1 MLKPKS
7 SLAILG
13 APDSSAISEKER
25 GGNLDKMRRIY
36 NTYIFIY
43 HLYMIIEY
51 FSDERYIYSV
61 GLMFV
66 YINIYNPKRVKLPID
81 DLKFNLEYNS

>member
-1 MLKPKS
+1 
-7 SLAILG
+7 
-13 APDSSAISEKER
+13 
-25 GGNLDKMRRIY
+25 
-36 NTYIFIY
+36 
-43 HLYMIIEY
+43 MIIEY

-61 GLMFV
+61 GLMFA